1 MLIVENDP
9 SAVEADLAAGRFLCP
24 SCTDGILARWGFAR
38 RRTLRDG
45 QELRPRRG
53 YCCPKVGGCG
63 STHVLLPDIC
73 LLRRKDAAQ
82 VIGEVLQAVVI
93 EGESLFEV
101 AARLGIPADT
111 VWGWLRRLR
120 RLAGRIVA
128 HVTRWL
134 LVLEPGRAA
143 PDLEGCP
150 AAQAIEGLGAL
161 ARAASLRFGLRPPWS
176 WASAVSAGRL
186 LSNTNAPWPGP
197 D

>member
-1 MLIVENDP
+1 MIGKV
-9 SAVEADLAAGRFLCP
+9 
-24 SCTDGILARWGFAR
+24 
-38 RRTLRDG
+38 LR
-45 QELRPRRG
+45 
-53 YCCPKVGGCG
+53 
-63 STHVLLPDIC
+63 
-73 LLRRKDAAQ
+73 
-82 VIGEVLQAVVI
+82 AVVT

-143 PDLEGCP
+143 PDLEGRP

-161 ARAASLRFGLRPPWS
+161 TRAASLRFGLWPPWS

-186 LSNTNAPWPGP
+186 LSNTNAPCPGLTEP
-197 D
+197 APFV